1 MTPQPPGLAELLSAG
16 GTPTNRVAPRPVSE
30 GVSFEE
36 MLELARAGAV
46 RSGIPVTVSSSVD
59 LPLSDQQLARLSSAA
74 DRAEAAG
81 LSRVAVAMDEQML
94 VLDVASRTVVDV
106 VDLASSDPIGG
117 IDGIMSVG
125 DSEQPAPGIGGRA
138 PISSPSLLGALAQ
151 RLTG

>member
-1 MTPQPPGLAELLSAG
+1 MTPQPLGLAELLGAG
-16 GTPTNRVAPRPVSE
+16 GASTARVSPRPVPE

-46 RSGIPVTVSSSVD
+46 QSGIAVTVSSSLD
-59 LPLSDQQLARLSSAA
+59 LELSDQQLARLSRAA

-94 VLDVASRTVVDV
+94 VLDVASRTVVDM
-106 VDLASSDPIGG
+106 VDLASGNPIGG
-117 IDGIMSVG
+117 IDGILSAGV
-125 DSEQPAPGIGGRA
+125 SEQPAPGIGGRA